1 MPATAYIEQQ
11 QQRDKSVPRDVSS
24 VLGDLRFRALL
35 DEEDWNALPEAV
47 RRRFS
52 KRLSGGATAVY
63 VGTITDVRMSL
74 PGRLLAH
81 ALRVVGAPLPLSRD
95 TGVPS
100 VVTVTEDVATGG
112 QIWTRLYA
120 NRTSFPQ
127 VIHSAKRFS
136 GTTGLEEYIG
146 FGISMALNVRVRN
159 GALVFESAGYL
170 LRIGRLSLRLPRLL
184 DPGKL
189 EVRHTDLGDGR
200 FEFSLHLAHALLG
213 ELVHQAGIYREEM
226 P

>member
-1 MPATAYIEQQ
+1 MPNAAHIEQQ
-11 QQRDKSVPRDVSS
+11 LRGDASAARGVSP

-35 DEEDWNALPEAV
+35 EEDDWNALPEAV

-63 VGTITDVRMSL
+63 VGTITATRMSW
-74 PGRLLAH
+74 PGRLLAE
-81 ALRVVGAPLPLSRD
+81 ALRVVGAPLPLRRD
-95 TGVPS
+95 VGVPS

-127 VIHSAKRFS
+127 VIHSAKRF
-136 GTTGLEEYIG
+136 GGPTGLEEYIG
-146 FGISMALNVRVRN
+146 FGISMALKVTVRN

-170 LRIGRLSLRLPRLL
+170 LRIGRISVCLPSWL
-184 DPGKL
+184 DPGRL

-200 FEFSLHLAHALLG
+200 FEFSLHLVHPMFG
-213 ELVHQAGIYREEM
+213 ELIYQSGLYREET

>member
-1 MPATAYIEQQ
+1 MFKAAYIKQPTPKHTE
-11 QQRDKSVPRDVSS
+11 RGRAESPL
-24 VLGDLRFRALL
+24 LGDLRFRALL

-63 VGTITDVRMSL
+63 VGTISAARMSL
-74 PGRLLAH
+74 AGRLLAN
-81 ALRVVGAPLPLSRD
+81 ALRVAGAPLPLRRD
-95 TGVPS
+95 VGVPS

-136 GTTGLEEYIG
+136 GPTGLEEYIG
-146 FGISMALNVRVRN
+146 FGISMALKVRVRN
-159 GALVFESAGYL
+159 GALVFESAGYF
-170 LRIGRLSLRLPRLL
+170 LRVGRLSLRLPGFL
-184 DPGKL
+184 DPGQL

-200 FEFSLHLAHALLG
+200 FEFSLHLVHSLFG
-213 ELVHQAGIYREEM
+213 ELVYQAGVYREET